1 MKQFCAIAALLFL
14 GACSDKAEKASVP
27 LNSAKASQQI
37 EQDAK
42 SIEQAADEAAK
53 VIEEDA
59 RTEDAAL

>member
-1 MKQFCAIAALLFL
+1 MKPYSSLVAFLLL
-14 GACSDKAEKASVP
+14 SACSGAKQQAPKSPKEAESTQK
-27 LNSAKASQQI
+27 I

-59 RTEDAAL
+59 RSNETAS